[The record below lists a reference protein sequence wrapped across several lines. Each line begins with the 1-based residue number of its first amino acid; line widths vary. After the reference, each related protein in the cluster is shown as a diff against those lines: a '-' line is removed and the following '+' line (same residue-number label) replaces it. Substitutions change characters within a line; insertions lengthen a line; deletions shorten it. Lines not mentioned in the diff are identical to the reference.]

1 MFNNAN
7 NGYHFVTFTQWF
19 NGSGQSAEVEVLAGY
34 TEASLERVL
43 RSVCSGQPVS
53 LFSLPEHLD
62 RANTTDNHHQLLS
75 FLKQRS
81 NIFHISSSPFGHM
94 VSLIDDTLRNVEDDV
109 DAGHTEA
116 EDRNA
121 LAQDD
126 HVTDRSDVA
135 APDHIMFSLSSH
147 LQSVLSEA
155 GGSLSLDRLEWD
167 EVCVAEFASQA
178 DLVQYLCQQPH
189 FTVWDSEVGK
199 MVSFQPTG
207 LRFGASA
214 SASASSGSR
223 WGRARQAEGAE
234 TLPVTPE
241 HVKIEEEQRSAD
253 SFQERRF
260 TDWGEYSFQRETH
273 FMDFNISDLLSVLQ
287 ELRFHD
293 AAPTLRREP
302 IQEASVCSVFELQTL

>member
-1 MFNNAN
+1 M
-7 NGYHFVTFTQWF
+7 
-19 NGSGQSAEVEVLAGY
+19 EVLGY
-34 TEASLERVL
+34 TEAALERVL
-43 RSVCSGQPVS
+43 RSVCSGQPLS

-62 RANTTDNHHQLLS
+62 FANTTDNHHQLLS

-81 NIFHISSSPFGHM
+81 NTFHISSSPFGHM
-94 VSLIDDTLRNVEDDV
+94 VSVIDDTLRNVEEDV
-109 DAGHTEA
+109 DAGDTGA

-135 APDHIMFSLSSH
+135 APDVFSLSSH

-155 GGSLSLDRLEWD
+155 GGSLSLARLEWD

-199 MVSFQPTG
+199 MVSLQRTG
-207 LRFGASA
+207 SRFGASV
-214 SASASSGSR
+214 ASASSASSIGSR

-234 TLPVTPE
+234 TLPITPE
-241 HVKIEEEQRSAD
+241 HVKIEEERSAD

-260 TDWGEYSFQRETH
+260 IDCGE
-273 FMDFNISDLLSVLQ
+273 
-287 ELRFHD
+287 
-293 AAPTLRREP
+293 
-302 IQEASVCSVFELQTL
+302 